1 MDFPDRCMIEPL
13 LAKDVYGECVYS
25 TPISVKCNYRETSG
39 MNAEGSNIITS
50 AWIAFPPRTV
60 ITHDTRVT
68 LLDGQQ
74 PAVMAIEPIK
84 LGSCHRIEYI
94 RVLTGKN

>member
-13 LAKDVYGECVYS
+13 LTKDAYGECVYS
-25 TPISVKCNYRETSG
+25 TPIVVKCNYRETSG
-39 MNAEGSNIITS
+39 MNAEGSNILTS

-74 PAVMAIEPIK
+74 PAVMTIEAIK
-84 LGSCHRIEYI
+84 LGSCHRIEYL